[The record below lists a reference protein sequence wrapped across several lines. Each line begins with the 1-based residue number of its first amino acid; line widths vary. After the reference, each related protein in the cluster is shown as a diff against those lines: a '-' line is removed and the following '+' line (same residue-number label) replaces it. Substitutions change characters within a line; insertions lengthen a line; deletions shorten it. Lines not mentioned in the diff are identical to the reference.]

1 MLDSYIVALVEEK
14 FNQKNIS
21 NLIRNILTLRYDP
34 SQKTTLPIINSK
46 NYLPTKQYDLDFI
59 ENSLK
64 NSIETKL
71 GAAKNLSVS
80 LSGGIDSTLVL
91 GLIRKTLPD
100 LKINAISIKFAHSTD
115 ETSTAKK
122 IANFFETDHEII
134 SIENYLLEL
143 PSAISIIGLPFW
155 DIHWYYIAKNAKS
168 KSNFLASGDG
178 GDELFG
184 GYTFR
189 YSKFLSMIK
198 SDSSPL
204 EKIKAYLSCHERDW
218 VPDQEKIFN
227 QKTNF
232 SWESMHSIFQPF
244 FDNSLSTLNQVF
256 LADYNGKLLYNFSII
271 GNKIN
276 QFFNLKPVA
285 PILEPKLI
293 SYASQLSAESKYD
306 PTKNIGKLPLRK
318 LLTKYQCDSL
328 VSKEK
333 LGFSVNTINLW
344 NSIGKD
350 LCVNYLENARIVE
363 DGWINK
369 EWISSHI
376 KNPDLDVRYVN
387 KFLGLLALEIWY
399 RLFITKEM
407 NANTKLS

>member
-1 MLDSYIVALVEEK
+1 LAEEK
-14 FNQKNIS
+14 FSQKNIS

-34 SQKTTLPIINSK
+34 TQKTTLPVLKLNDFISAK
-46 NYLPTKQYDLDFI
+46 NYDLNFI
-59 ENSLK
+59 ENNLK
-64 NSIETKL
+64 NSIETTL
-71 GAAKNLSVS
+71 ESTKNLTIS

-91 GLIRKTLPD
+91 SLIRKTLPD
-100 LKINAISIKFAHSTD
+100 LNINAISIKFSDSTD
-115 ETSTAKK
+115 ETLTAKK
-122 IANFFETDHEII
+122 IADFFEVEHEVIDV
-134 SIENYLLEL
+134 ENYLLDL
-143 PSAISIIGLPFW
+143 PAAISIIGMPFW
-155 DIHWYYIAKNAKS
+155 DIHWYYIAKNAKN

-189 YSKFLSMIK
+189 YSKFLSLIK
-198 SDSSPL
+198 SNSSSSD
-204 EKIKAYLSCHERDW
+204 KIKAYLSCHERDW

-232 SWESMHSIFQPF
+232 SWKSINSIFKPF
-244 FDNSLSTLNQVF
+244 FDNSLSPLNQVF
-256 LADYNGKLLYNFSII
+256 LADYNGKLLHNFSTI

-276 QFFNLKPVA
+276 KFFNLNPVT

-293 SYASQLSAESKYD
+293 SYASQLSMESKYD

-318 LLTKYQCDSL
+318 LLTKYHCDSL
-328 VSKEK
+328 VSKKK

-350 LCVNYLENARIVE
+350 LCIRYLENARIVE

-369 EWISSHI
+369 EWILSHI
-376 KNPDLDVRYVN
+376 NNRDLDVRYVN

-399 RLFITKEM
+399 RIFITKEI
-407 NANTKLS
+407 KSEQQLR

>member
-1 MLDSYIVALVEEK
+1 LEEEK
-14 FNQKNIS
+14 FKQKNIS
-21 NLIRNILTLRYDP
+21 NLIRNILTLRYDQ
-34 SQKTTLPIINSK
+34 SQESMLPILDSHDFLSSK
-46 NYLPTKQYDLDFI
+46 KYDHNFI
-59 ENSLK
+59 ENTLK
-64 NSIETKL
+64 NSIQTKL
-71 GAAKNLSVS
+71 ESTKNLTIS
-80 LSGGIDSTLVL
+80 LSGGVDSTLVL
-91 GLIRKTLPD
+91 GLIRKTLPN

-115 ETSTAKK
+115 ETPIAKK
-122 IANFFETDHEII
+122 IADFFETEHEII
-134 SIENYLLEL
+134 SLDNYLLEL
-143 PSAISIIGLPFW
+143 PTAISIIGLPFW
-155 DIHWYYIAKNAKS
+155 DIHWYYIAKNAKN

-189 YSKFLSMIK
+189 YSKFLSLIK

-227 QKTNF
+227 LKSNF
-232 SWESMHSIFQPF
+232 SWNSIHSIFQPF
-244 FDNSLSTLNQVF
+244 FNNSLSPLNQVF

-276 QFFNLKPVA
+276 KFFNIKPVT

-293 SYASQLSAESKYD
+293 SYASQLSPELKYNAHE
-306 PTKNIGKLPLRK
+306 NIGKLPLRK
-318 LLTKYQCDSL
+318 LLTKYECDSL
-328 VSKEK
+328 ISKEK

-344 NSIGKD
+344 NSIGKE
-350 LCVNYLENARIVE
+350 LCISYLDNARIVE
-363 DGWINK
+363 DGWISK

-376 KNPDLDVRYVN
+376 TKPDLDVRYVN
-387 KFLGLLALEIWY
+387 KFLGLLSLEIWY

-407 NANTKLS
+407 NSKIKLS

>member
-1 MLDSYIVALVEEK
+1 MLGSYIEALEEEK

-34 SQKTTLPIINSK
+34 SQKTPLPIITFENS
-46 NYLPTKQYDLDFI
+46 LPTKQCDLNFI

-64 NSIETKL
+64 NSIQTKL
-71 GAAKNLSVS
+71 GTAKNLSIS

-122 IANFFETDHEII
+122 IADFFETDHEII
-134 SIENYLLEL
+134 SIDNYLLEL

-189 YSKFLSMIK
+189 YSKFLSQIK
-198 SDSSPL
+198 INSSPL

-218 VPDQEKIFN
+218 VPNQEKIFN
-227 QKTNF
+227 EKTNF
-232 SWESMHSIFQPF
+232 SWESINSIFEPF
-244 FDNSLSTLNQVF
+244 FDNSLSPLDQVF

-276 QFFNLKPVA
+276 QSFNLKPIT

-306 PTKNIGKLPLRK
+306 QTTNIGKLPLRK
-318 LLTKYQCDSL
+318 LLAKYQCDSL

-344 NSIGKD
+344 NSVGKD
-350 LCVNYLENARIVE
+350 LCINYLENARIVE

-369 EWISSHI
+369 EWISSYI
-376 KNPDLDVRYVN
+376 NNPDLDVRYVN

-407 NANTKLS
+407 NASTKLS

>member
-1 MLDSYIVALVEEK
+1 LEEEK
-14 FNQKNIS
+14 FKQKNIS
-21 NLIRNILTLRYDP
+21 NLIRNILTLRYDT
-34 SQKTTLPIINSK
+34 SQESRLPILDSHDFLPSK
-46 NYLPTKQYDLDFI
+46 KYDHNFI
-59 ENSLK
+59 ENNLK
-64 NSIETKL
+64 NSIQTKL
-71 GAAKNLSVS
+71 ESTKNLTIS
-80 LSGGIDSTLVL
+80 LSGGVDSTLVL

-115 ETSTAKK
+115 ETPIAKK
-122 IANFFETDHEII
+122 IADFFETEHEII
-134 SIENYLLEL
+134 SLDNYLLEL
-143 PSAISIIGLPFW
+143 PAAISIIGLPFW
-155 DIHWYYIAKNAKS
+155 DIHWYYIAKNAKN

-189 YSKFLSMIK
+189 YSKFLSLTNPN
-198 SDSSPL
+198 STPL

-227 QKTNF
+227 LKSNF
-232 SWESMHSIFQPF
+232 SWNPIHSIFQPF
-244 FDNSLSTLNQVF
+244 FNNSLSPLNQVF

-276 QFFNLKPVA
+276 KFFNIKPIT
-285 PILEPKLI
+285 PILEPELI
-293 SYASQLSAESKYD
+293 SYASHLSPELKY
-306 PTKNIGKLPLRK
+306 NAHENMGKLPLRK
-318 LLTKYQCDSL
+318 LLTKYECDSL
-328 VSKEK
+328 ISKEK

-344 NSIGKD
+344 NSIGKE
-350 LCVNYLENARIVE
+350 LCHSYLDNARIVE

-376 KNPDLDVRYVN
+376 AKPELDVRYVN
-387 KFLGLLALEIWY
+387 KFLGLLSLEIWY

-407 NANTKLS
+407 NAKTKLS

>member
-1 MLDSYIVALVEEK
+1 MEEEK

-34 SQKTTLPIINSK
+34 LQKTTLPVLNSTDFIPSK
-46 NYLPTKQYDLDFI
+46 EYDLNFI
-59 ENSLK
+59 ENNLK

-71 GAAKNLSVS
+71 ESTKNLTIS

-100 LKINAISIKFAHSTD
+100 LKINAISIKFSNSTD
-115 ETSTAKK
+115 ETFTAKK
-122 IANFFETDHEII
+122 IADFFEVEHEII
-134 SIENYLLEL
+134 DIENYLLDL
-143 PSAISIIGLPFW
+143 PAAISITGMPFW
-155 DIHWYYIAKNAKS
+155 DIHWYYIAKNAKN

-189 YSKFLSMIK
+189 YSKFLSLIK
-198 SDSSPL
+198 PNSSPL
-204 EKIKAYLSCHERDW
+204 DKIQAYLSCHERDW

-232 SWESMHSIFQPF
+232 SWKSINSIFEPF
-244 FDNSLSTLNQVF
+244 FDNSLSPLNQVF

-276 QFFNLKPVA
+276 QFFNLKPVT
-285 PILEPKLI
+285 PILNPKLI
-293 SYASQLSAESKYD
+293 SYASQIHPDLKYNSL
-306 PTKNIGKLPLRK
+306 KNLGKIPLRK
-318 LLTKYQCDSL
+318 LLKKYECDSL

-344 NSIGKD
+344 NSIGKE
-350 LCVNYLENARIVE
+350 LCHSYLDNARIVE

-369 EWISSHI
+369 EWISSYI
-376 KNPDLDVRYVN
+376 TKSDLNVKYVN
-387 KFLGLLALEIWY
+387 KFLGLLSLEIWY

-407 NANTKLS
+407 NSTTKLS

>member
-1 MLDSYIVALVEEK
+1 MEEEK

-318 LLTKYQCDSL
+318 LLTKYQCNSL

>member
-1 MLDSYIVALVEEK
+1 LEEEK

-34 SQKTTLPIINSK
+34 SQKTSLPILNSNDFITSK
-46 NYLPTKQYDLDFI
+46 KYDLDFI
-59 ENSLK
+59 ENTLR
-64 NSIETKL
+64 NSIQTKL
-71 GAAKNLSVS
+71 ESTKDLTIS

-91 GLIRKTLPD
+91 GLIRKTFPD

-115 ETSTAKK
+115 ETLTAKK
-122 IANFFETDHEII
+122 IADFFEAEHEII
-134 SIENYLLEL
+134 SLDNYLLEL
-143 PSAISIIGLPFW
+143 PSAISIVGLPFW
-155 DIHWYYIAKNAKS
+155 DIHWYYMAKNTKD

-189 YSKFLSMIK
+189 YSKFLSLTK
-198 SDSSPL
+198 PDSTPL
-204 EKIKAYLSCHERDW
+204 EKIQAYLSCHERDW

-232 SWESMHSIFQPF
+232 SWKSIHSIFKPF
-244 FDNSLSTLNQVF
+244 FDNTLSPLNQVF

-276 QFFNLKPVA
+276 QFFNLKSVT
-285 PILEPKLI
+285 PILEPELI
-293 SYASQLSAESKYD
+293 SYSSHLSHEAKYN
-306 PTKNIGKLPLRK
+306 PHENIGKLPLRK

-344 NSIGKD
+344 NSIGKE
-350 LCVNYLENARIVE
+350 LCNLYLDNARIIE

-369 EWISSHI
+369 EWIHSHI
-376 KNPDLDVRYVN
+376 RKTDLDVRLVN
-387 KFLGLLALEIWY
+387 KLLGLLSLEIWY

-407 NANTKLS
+407 NQKTKLS